1 MNVIIVNDFAYV
13 DGGASRIA
21 VDTAK
26 MMATYGHNV
35 IFFQQSV
42 LYRMN

>member
-26 MMATYGHNV
+26 MMEHMV
-35 IFFQQSV
+35 I
-42 LYRMN
+42 M